1 MGKSLS
7 PAALAQCEREGYFFP
22 VPVLSAGEAEQY
34 RERLE
39 RVERDLGAPLRGV
52 YRIKPHLL
60 FTWLAD
66 LVRHPAILDAV
77 EDVLGPDLLCWNTS
91 FFTKEARSPGFV
103 SWHQDATYWGLS
115 EPDVLTAWVA
125 LTESSPAN
133 GNMRVIPGSHR
144 VQVAHVDTFHPDNL
158 LSRGQEISVT
168 VDDALA
174 ADIVLRA
181 GEMSLHHVLM
191 VHGSGANPSS
201 DRRIGFAIRY
211 IPTRISQT
219 GGPRDSATLVRG
231 SDLFGHFEREPRP
244 EVDMDPAMLALHAE
258 ISERQARILYRGT
271 TRTSF

>member
-1 MGKSLS
+1 MGKSIS
-7 PAALAQCEREGYFFP
+7 AAALAQYARDGYVCP
-22 VPVLSAGEAEQY
+22 VPVLSADEARQY

-39 RVERDLGAPLRGV
+39 RAERDLGEPLRGA

-77 EDVLGPDLLCWNTS
+77 EDALGPDLLCWNTS

-125 LTESSPAN
+125 FTESTPAN

-144 VQVAHVDTFHPDNL
+144 IPVPHVDTFHPDNL
-158 LSRGQEISVT
+158 LSRGQEIAVE
-168 VDDALA
+168 VDERQA

-181 GEMSLHHVLM
+181 GEMSLHHVLI
-191 VHGSGANPSS
+191 VHGSGANPSA

-211 IPTRISQT
+211 IPTRIRQT

-231 SDLFGHFEREPRP
+231 TDAFGHFELEPRP
-244 EVDMDPAMLALHAE
+244 DADLDPAMLALHAE
-258 ISERQARILYRGT
+258 ISDRQAKILYRGT
-271 TRTSF
+271 ARTRF